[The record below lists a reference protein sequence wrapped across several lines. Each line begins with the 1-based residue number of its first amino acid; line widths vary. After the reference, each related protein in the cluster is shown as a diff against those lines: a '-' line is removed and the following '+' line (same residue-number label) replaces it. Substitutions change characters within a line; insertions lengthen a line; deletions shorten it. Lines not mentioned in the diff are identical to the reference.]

1 MHYSVCKPR
10 IRLQPV
16 VIPTV
21 DFCFPLPEQ
30 PKIEKVERAVIEI
43 DNSPNPQTTS
53 TTTEVPPSILKNQL
67 KMVQAQRTE
76 SQPVTSQIASKL
88 ASSQPTPTSTV
99 TSKPS
104 VTSATPQLAGILDEP
119 VSISTAINTSQG
131 MSINPSG
138 FSIIYGS
145 ARDFYC
151 KSIRFQFSIHLTL
164 AIVLNKTLK
173 LKTRLRAI
181 FFSHCLFMVRL
192 WPSSSMSTDCVL
204 LLREDWAIFCHAGS
218 GRVDSV
224 RSAGKDP
231 SKYSA
236 MAAGIEPWPRRG
248 QTVRC
253 VISPIELSWPG
264 PQRGQTVRYIHFPT
278 ELSRLTR
285 ER

>member
-1 MHYSVCKPR
+1 MISPKRRPKLYQLFSSIRDPSLTLPNYGTDSRHLVLADHLKLKGRSPDTLYKSCCRGLISMHYSVCKPR

-192 WPSSSMSTDCVL
+192 
-204 LLREDWAIFCHAGS
+204 
-218 GRVDSV
+218 
-224 RSAGKDP
+224 
-231 SKYSA
+231 
-236 MAAGIEPWPRRG
+236 
-248 QTVRC
+248 
-253 VISPIELSWPG
+253 
-264 PQRGQTVRYIHFPT
+264 
-278 ELSRLTR
+278 
-285 ER
+285 